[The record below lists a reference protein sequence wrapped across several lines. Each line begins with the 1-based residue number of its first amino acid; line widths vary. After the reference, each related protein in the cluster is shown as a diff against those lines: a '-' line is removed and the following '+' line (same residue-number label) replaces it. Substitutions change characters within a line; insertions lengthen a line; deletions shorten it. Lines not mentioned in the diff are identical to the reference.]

1 MDRGALWAIAYRVEK
16 SWTQLKRLN
25 THIHTS
31 LYSIFRMIVTLG
43 IFNFYTILKVTF
55 IYSHGYILRVLQ
67 HIL

>member
-1 MDRGALWAIAYRVEK
+1 
-16 SWTQLKRLN
+16 
-25 THIHTS
+25 
-31 LYSIFRMIVTLG
+31 MIVTLG